1 MQRCRGGRTESNM
14 SNRNDYGSQNRKA
27 PNKHIR
33 NTDNEKTQYIPSS
46 SDNEAT
52 AEFSTGG
59 YGNQP
64 YVRQNASQYGNS
76 PNFTEGRRQYYGSE
90 GGVNSTYSSQN
101 RPSQQNMS
109 QQQRRQAPANGRSDR
124 PAQNGQQ
131 RPPQPRSSGV
141 QQPQRRPQQNGQ
153 RPSQHGNA
161 HPPQQRRHPQD
172 APNPKQ
178 NRRTAPPTPPPPQ
191 KVQRQKKRR
200 KKSIVSRIVTW
211 ILSLVLGVF
220 VIYSAVA
227 LFMISKLNFAESSN
241 RSHVMGA
248 LSKSYV
254 TNVLL
259 IGTDGRSLDEK
270 GRSDT
275 MILVSIN
282 SKTDEITLTSFMRD
296 SYVSIPGYGWNKL
309 NAAYA
314 FGGADLLM
322 DTIEQNFSVRI
333 DNYVSVNFMSFAS
346 IIDSVGGIEIDV
358 SDAEAR
364 EINTILM
371 AEVNEIMGD
380 AVDSDLLSSGGKLH
394 LSGKQALSYARIRYI
409 GNADFERTE
418 RQREVL
424 TLVAEK
430 LKTSFSPSMISD
442 VASKAVPQLT
452 TNMSAAELYLLSLR
466 LPFILGYDMTQL
478 RIPADGTYTGANYDC
493 GSVLEVDFN
502 ANYNILQSEVFGE

>member
-1 MQRCRGGRTESNM
+1 MPDKN
-14 SNRNDYGSQNRKA
+14 NYGPQNRKNQ
-27 PNKHIR
+27 NKHIR
-33 NTDNEKTQYIPSS
+33 NTDNEKTQYIPSN
-46 SDNEAT
+46 SDNEST

-59 YGNQP
+59 YTNQS
-64 YVRQNASQYGNS
+64 YIRQNVPQNGNS
-76 PNFTEGRRQYYGSE
+76 PNFTEGRRQYYSSD

-101 RPSQQNMS
+101 RPSQQNMP
-109 QQQRRQAPANGRSDR
+109 QQQRRQAPASYRSGR

-131 RPPQPRSSGV
+131 RPSQPGSSGV
-141 QQPQRRPQQNGQ
+141 QQPQRRPQPNVQ
-153 RPSQHGNA
+153 RPQQGNA
-161 HPPQQRRHPQD
+161 HPPQQRNRPQN
-172 APNPKQ
+172 APQQ
-178 NRRTAPPTPPPPQ
+178 NRRAAAPPQQQNAP
-191 KVQRQKKRR
+191 KQKKRR
-200 KKSIVSRIVTW
+200 KKGIISRIITW
-211 ILSLVLGVF
+211 LLSLVLGLF
-220 VIYSAVA
+220 VIYSAIS
-227 LFMISKLNFAESSN
+227 LFMISKLNFEESSN
-241 RSHVMGA
+241 RNHAAGA
-248 LSKSYV
+248 LSKTYV

-275 MILVSIN
+275 MILLSIN
-282 SKTDEITLTSFMRD
+282 SRTDEITLTSFMRD
-296 SYVSIPGYGWNKL
+296 SYVNIPGHGWNKL

-314 FGGADLLM
+314 YGGADLLM

-333 DNYVSVNFMSFAS
+333 DNYVSVNFMSFAA

-380 AVDSDLLSSGGKLH
+380 AVDSDLLSGGGKLQ

-424 TLVAEK
+424 TLVADK
-430 LKTSFSPSMISD
+430 LKSSFSPSMISD

-452 TNMSAAELYLLSLR
+452 TNMSAGELYLLSLR
-466 LPFILGYDMTQL
+466 LPFVLGYDIMQ
-478 RIPADGTYTGANYDC
+478 IQVPANGTYSGANYDC

-502 ANYNILQSEVFGE
+502 ANYNILQTEVFGE